1 MSEQVTYE
9 EANPFSTS
17 ADDLADLE
25 PSERS
30 EKTWHKAMEGYGA
43 TKIDESVVKWEFE
56 KTEDNIA
63 KTDPHADLGDTTVEV
78 TVEMV
83 EFTKKNGDGEEEDV
97 PVMRSEFRFTAE
109 IIKEGV
115 TVTGTTEGPLEA
127 LFKVLETAQRY
138 DFHHYFETDVPEHI
152 KNQIFKD
159 EVQSREW
166 AYFGTGKGNE

>member
-25 PSERS
+25 PSEKA

-43 TKIDESVVKWEFE
+43 TKVDETTVKWQFE

-63 KTDPHADLGDTTVEV
+63 KTDPHADFGDTTVEV
-78 TVEMV
+78 TVERL
-83 EFTKKNGDGEEEDV
+83 ENDDDV
-97 PVMRSEFRFTAE
+97 SVMRSEFRFTAE
-109 IIKEGV
+109 ILKEGV

-127 LFKVLETAQRY
+127 LLKVLGTAQRY
-138 DFHHYFETDVPEHI
+138 DFQHYFETDVPEHI

-166 AYFGTGKGNE
+166 DYFGTDEDDE